1 MRQRTGTGEFSV
13 GEVLRTAANLLGR
26 KVGVFA
32 FLSLVGIAPMLVGTT
47 LTMMALLGA
56 LAPIPPAGEVGIAV
70 LGGVVVFAG
79 FGWSQAAIIYFG
91 VRTLRAEPPTVGQT
105 ALCALRKIAPVVA
118 VTMLA
123 YLAVGLGILFLIVPG
138 VVLFLMLWAAVP
150 AAVVEGGVV
159 SALERSH
166 QLTKGHKWALLG
178 LFVVVALAIWFGTAV
193 LMIIEMVFATAGT
206 TELVVTLGVALITQ
220 AFALVVWGVV
230 GAASYYHLRL
240 AAEGEAG
247 DVAEV
252 FR

>member
-1 MRQRTGTGEFSV
+1 MCQRTGEFSV
-13 GEVLRTAANLLGR
+13 GEVLRTAASLLGR

-32 FLSLVGIAPMLVGTT
+32 LLSLVGAAPMSVGATVAT
-47 LTMMALLGA
+47 MALLGGFV
-56 LAPIPPAGEVGIAV
+56 PIPFAGEVGIAV

-118 VTMLA
+118 VSSLV
-123 YLAVGLGILFLIVPG
+123 YLVVGLGVLFLVVPG
-138 VVLFLMLWAAVP
+138 VVLFLMFWVAVP

-178 LFVVVALAIWFGTAV
+178 LLIVVMLAMWFGSAV
-193 LMIIEMVFATAGT
+193 LMIVPMLFAIAGT
-206 TELVVTLGVALITQ
+206 TELVVSLGVTLITQ
-220 AFALVVWGVV
+220 VLTWIVWGVV